1 MVLFKKKDFNP
12 QGSHEPR
19 RTIAYGR
26 LSCRGFQSTRLSR
39 ASTNDS
45 LRQAFLSWISIH
57 KALTSLD
64 VLEQGF
70 NKTASDFNPQGSHEP
85 RREAD
90 EGNVRAQMISIH
102 KALTSLDCTPSV
114 VPQKLQR
121 FQSTRLSRAS
131 TMNFFR
137 FSFGLS
143 NFNPQGSHEPR
154 LTSGLQHTNLVIFQ
168 STRLSRASTI

>member
-1 MVLFKKKDFNP
+1 MFFWQFQSTRLSRASTSFQTQQNRNNSDFNP

-19 RTIAYGR
+19 HVPPPNPPSNG
-26 LSCRGFQSTRLSR
+26 G
-39 ASTNDS
+39 
-45 LRQAFLSWISIH
+45 ISIH

-64 VLEQGF
+64 SMSHNGMKQCLY
-70 NKTASDFNPQGSHEP
+70 FNPQGSHEP

-168 STRLSRASTI
+168 STRLSRAST